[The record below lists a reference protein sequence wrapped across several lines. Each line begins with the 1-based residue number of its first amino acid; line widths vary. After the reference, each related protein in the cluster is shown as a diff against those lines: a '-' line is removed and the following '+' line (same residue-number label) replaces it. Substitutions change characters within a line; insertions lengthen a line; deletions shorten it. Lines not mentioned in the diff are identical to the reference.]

1 MPSLK
6 RDPSRTTML
15 RRRFVAD
22 MTRRFKKL
30 SKSVWTLVVT
40 DDVFG
45 LEIAVP
51 LKLNRQD
58 DGLLANRQEWR
69 FRNDGEK
76 IQEFQKW
83 LKKEVDTG
91 ILTVDGLGEP
101 WTNDYVDS
109 SYRKGWERGYN
120 EVRGLD
126 NTIIG
131 YEGTRDQFLEE
142 SFNQPETISK
152 IQSIYTRTFS
162 ELKGVSAA
170 MDQQMSR
177 ILADGLTAGEGPAV
191 LARKLQ
197 KNISKI
203 TKTRAWVLAR
213 TEVIRAH
220 AEGQLDSFDRLG
232 IEEVDAMVEWS
243 TAGDDRVCARCLS
256 LGATTYTIKKAHGLI
271 PEHPNCRCA
280 WIPVSP
286 KIKRKK

>member
-1 MPSLK
+1 MMPSLK
-6 RDPSRTTML
+6 RDPSRTTIL

-30 SKSVWTLVVT
+30 SKEIWALVVT

-58 DGLLANRQEWR
+58 DGMLANRQEWR

-83 LKKEVDTG
+83 LSKEVNLG
-91 ILTVDGLGEP
+91 ILTTDGLGDS
-101 WTNDYVDS
+101 WTNNYVGP
-109 SYRKGWERGYN
+109 SYRKGYDRGFTEANRMVDY
-120 EVRGLD
+120 
-126 NTIIG
+126 IG
-131 YEGTRDQFLEE
+131 TKGQFLNDA
-142 SFNQPETISK
+142 FNQPETISK
-152 IQSIYTRTFS
+152 VQSIYTRTFS
-162 ELKGVSAA
+162 ELKGITAA

>member
-1 MPSLK
+1 MGP
-6 RDPSRTTML
+6 
-15 RRRFVAD
+15 
-22 MTRRFKKL
+22 
-30 SKSVWTLVVT
+30 
-40 DDVFG
+40 
-45 LEIAVP
+45 
-51 LKLNRQD
+51 
-58 DGLLANRQEWR
+58 
-69 FRNDGEK
+69 
-76 IQEFQKW
+76 
-83 LKKEVDTG
+83 
-91 ILTVDGLGEP
+91 
-101 WTNDYVDS
+101 
-109 SYRKGWERGYN
+109 SYRKGYDRGFTEANRMIDY
-120 EVRGLD
+120 
-126 NTIIG
+126 T
-131 YEGTRDQFLEE
+131 GTKDQFLNDA
-142 SFNQPETISK
+142 FNQPETISK
-152 IQSIYTRTFS
+152 VQSIYTRTFS
-162 ELKGVSAA
+162 ELKGVSAT

-177 ILADGLTAGEGPAV
+177 ILADGLSTGEGPAV